1 MEYNISLPSIDDAR
15 DITQRYLQE
24 HPVDFPLLSTQVV
37 TYTNSTKVILYR
49 YDLNRINSSPIDYN
63 RIYFGTFFSLA
74 PANEIVLTTQI
85 ADPSGSIQPIDTPG
99 TASAQIT
106 KGDYVYEIF
115 NYINAAPIEEGYFV
129 GYELVVGYPEA
140 VNRLMEFYVVK
151 SGVLDLEFDL
161 TTYLNADNDSAITVY
176 WGDGSSDQ
184 LISTAGSAGGGIYCL
199 HTYAAPGAYN
209 VSIYSNGFLKK
220 FYATNSYL
228 AQNIASM
235 TIYENS
241 LLEDIRVSDN
251 ELVFLDAGSL
261 NNAQHIDFLRN
272 SLTQQVVNE
281 MLVHADSKGTFG
293 GYFDTL
299 SQNPPAARQ
308 GAGVTAYNNLVARG
322 WTITTDV

>member
-1 MEYNISLPSIDDAR
+1 MEYNISLPPIDDAR

-24 HPVDFPLLSTQVV
+24 HPVDLPLLSTQVV
-37 TYTNSTKVILYR
+37 TYTNPTKVILYR
-49 YDLNRINSSPIDYN
+49 YDLSRNNSNPPDYN
-63 RIYFGTFFSLA
+63 KIYFGTFVSLA
-74 PANEIVLTTQI
+74 PANEILLTTQI
-85 ADPSGSIQPIDTPG
+85 LDPSGSIQPIDTPS

-115 NYINAAPIEEGYFV
+115 NYINAIPAEECYFV
-129 GYELVVGYPEA
+129 GYEFTVGYPEA
-140 VNRLMEFYVVK
+140 VNRLVEFYVVK

-184 LISTAGSAGGGIYCL
+184 LISTVGSIGGGIYCL
-199 HTYAAPGAYN
+199 HTYAAAGAYN

-241 LLEDIRVSDN
+241 LLEEIRVSDN
-251 ELVFLDAGSL
+251 ELVLFDAGSL
-261 NNAQHIDFLRN
+261 NNAQYIDFFMN
-272 SLTQQVVNE
+272 NLTQQVVNE
-281 MLVHADSKGTFG
+281 MLIHADSKGTFG

-299 SQNPPAARQ
+299 NQTPPAARQ
-308 GAGVTAYNNLVARG
+308 GAGITAYVNLQARG